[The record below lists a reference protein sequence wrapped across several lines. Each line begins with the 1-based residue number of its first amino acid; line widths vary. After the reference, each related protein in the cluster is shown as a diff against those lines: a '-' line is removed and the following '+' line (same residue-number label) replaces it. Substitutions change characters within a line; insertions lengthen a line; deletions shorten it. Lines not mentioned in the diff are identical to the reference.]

1 MKIEALTGSAIL
13 PAIPALAELRIRVF
27 AEWPYLYDGD
37 VAYEE
42 DYLRAFA
49 ASEDAVL
56 VLARDGERIV
66 GASTG
71 SPMAAQEREIRE
83 PVEAF
88 GFDTSEVFYFGE
100 SVLLPDCRGQGIGH
114 AFFDQREAHARAC
127 GARYAAFASVIRP
140 DDHPARPESYRPLDS
155 FWLGRGYAKVN
166 GLTCHIAWRD
176 HGEAAE
182 SPKSLQFWMREL

>member
-1 MKIEALTGSAIL
+1 MKVEALTGSAIL
-13 PAIPALAELRIRVF
+13 PAIPALAELRIQVF

-37 VAYEE
+37 LAYEE

-49 ASEDAVL
+49 ASDDAVL

-71 SPMAAQEREIRE
+71 SPMTAQERQIRE
-83 PVEAF
+83 QVEVF

-100 SVLLPDCRGQGIGH
+100 SVLLPEYRGQGIGH
-114 AFFDQREAHARAC
+114 AFFDQREAHARVC
-127 GARYAAFASVIRP
+127 RARYATFASVIRP
-140 DDHPARPESYRPLDS
+140 DDHPARPESYRPLDR
-155 FWLGRGYAKVN
+155 FWLGWGYSKVN
-166 GLTCHIAWRD
+166 GLTCQIAWRD

-182 SPKSLQFWMREL
+182 TPKPLQFWMREL